1 MTAVTVES
9 MDTVESSIG
18 IRELSERTALSMDT
32 LRWYEREGLLPLVD
46 RTATGQRR
54 YGPAAVRFVLLVQAL
69 RRTGM
74 PVADVRTFVQLGG
87 GESRHHPERMAIL
100 LQQRAS
106 VAERIAELRHDAE
119 LIDEKITQY
128 RRLIALGLDCEDEA
142 SAAVGAG

>member
-1 MTAVTVES
+1 MTAVTVGG
-9 MDTVESSIG
+9 VETLEGTIG

-74 PVADVRTFVQLGG
+74 PVAEVREFVQLGG
-87 GESRHHPERMAIL
+87 GVLANHPTRMEMLER
-100 LQQRAS
+100 QRAV
-106 VAERIAELRHDAE
+106 VAERMAELRHDEA
-119 LIDEKITQY
+119 LIEQKIEQY
-128 RRLIALGLDCEDEA
+128 RRLIARGLDCEDEI
-142 SAAVGAG
+142 AG

>member
-1 MTAVTVES
+1 VTAVTVGG
-9 MDTVESSIG
+9 VETREGTIG

-74 PVADVRTFVQLGG
+74 PVAEVREFVQLGG
-87 GESRHHPERMAIL
+87 GVLANHPTRMEMLER
-100 LQQRAS
+100 QRAV
-106 VAERIAELRHDAE
+106 VAERMAELRHDQA
-119 LIDEKITQY
+119 LIEQKIEQY
-128 RRLIALGLDCEDEA
+128 RRLIALGLDCEDEIA
-142 SAAVGAG
+142 EAAAG